1 MNSYSFV
8 EIFTK
13 DYSNKIKVIINDNDF
28 NDNSVLSKLLQFD
41 DNFFKKNNLNYK
53 NGIVVRSL
61 INYNINIDQWT
72 SYIKA
77 KKIGIKEL
85 NCFELS
91 ELEKFLAITG
101 GSEKLWNQLYIIN
114 KNNTIKIFY
123 DNLEY
128 NINPTCEMNDKF
140 KIYKKW
146 NYYFRGSAKI
156 NDDNWIKGNFNRDVG
171 FHCALKYT
179 QNELN
184 DHIDRIKKNIIK
196 EFELNNIE
204 LPESIF
210 LKQYDY
216 KLKLL
221 S

>member
-1 MNSYSFV
+1 MSQISFV
-8 EIFTK
+8 KLYNEN
-13 DYSNKIKVIINDNDF
+13 YSNIIKIAINNDEY
-28 NDNSVLSKLLQFD
+28 NDNSVLSKILQFD
-41 DNFFKKNNLNYK
+41 DKFFKKNELK
-53 NGIVVRSL
+53 CENGIVIRSL
-61 INYNINIDQWT
+61 INYNINIEQWT
-72 SYIKA
+72 SFIKA
-77 KKIGIKEL
+77 KKIGIDQLNHTEL
-85 NCFELS
+85 NNLYTFLS
-91 ELEKFLAITG
+91 ITG

-114 KNNTIKIFY
+114 KKNRIKIFY
-123 DNLEY
+123 DNLGY
-128 NINPTCEMNDKF
+128 IINPTSQINDKF

-146 NYYFRGSAKI
+146 AYYFRGAIQIK
-156 NDDNWIKGNFNRDVG
+156 DDNWIKGNFNRDVG